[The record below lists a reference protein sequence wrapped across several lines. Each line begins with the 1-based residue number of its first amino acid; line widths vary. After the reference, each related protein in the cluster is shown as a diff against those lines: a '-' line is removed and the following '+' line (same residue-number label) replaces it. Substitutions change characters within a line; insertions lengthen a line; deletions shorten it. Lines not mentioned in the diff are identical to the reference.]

1 VKTTKRD
8 ARSEM
13 ELTHADDKSATD
25 KGANASERTWVHNG
39 PRSNRPRDFF
49 AARVRDDG
57 LWWRESLA
65 YLQENLLR
73 AGAYKRGRRNI
84 YTQNKGS
91 MSVGDHR
98 TQATSKEEHI
108 THSLHI
114 TPFPFRKHTS
124 AGNGV

>member
-1 VKTTKRD
+1 MTRVPR
-8 ARSEM
+8 
-13 ELTHADDKSATD
+13 D
-25 KGANASERTWVHNG
+25 KGANASERTWVYNG

-65 YLQENLLR
+65 YLQKNLLS

-91 MSVGDHR
+91 MSVGGHR

-108 THSLHI
+108 T
-114 TPFPFRKHTS
+114 PFTLPPSRS
-124 AGNGV
+124 GNIPAQATAFEVTGVLPESVV